1 MDFSQQQL
9 GLVAAFAILAGAVA
23 FAPQSPLSAVT
34 GQTIEY
40 DSNSEFFDGEV
51 LSIIY
56 NGRTSADDIQATFT
70 DSEIASATGQQVE
83 QDVDISVDDI
93 NSQAEYDIQ
102 DTGEP
107 PLQEVT
113 VVSDAFSESQYAD
126 AAQKA
131 KFDAKNNGLDLNG
144 DGTVTVQMPGE
155 DLNYYEAAVVTQPRA
170 FRADLAVDL
179 YYTENSDIGSVSD
192 LSSPDIET
200 SAEWTVDVEGEGS
213 QSATVSNSDIG
224 DGQNTRLGDHVIVQW
239 LGNLDTGETAPEV
252 SDEKVL
258 YDDDNRW
265 RLIQAD
271 RYADY
276 TEFLRG
282 EAQRDLKQVADYEER
297 SLTDVEGQLT
307 YGEANEDFNEE
318 VRKAADVYTSSKLAS
333 GEFQGDFSNGKLI
346 YDAGRDF
353 AFPSFQVLIEGGDYF
368 TVEKTVAEPEIVS
381 VSKTSVSETGGGT
394 ITVTARNDGN
404 AEGSINARIISEDS
418 EFTPTSLSQSRTI
431 DAGER
436 TDFIFNTGFDSSS
449 NEKRVTGDFRIEL
462 TNAEGATV
470 ERTVQVEG
478 VQRNECQPGVQIVD
492 TRQKDADSQLE
503 DVVLQCGSQGQT
515 KSEVL
520 VCGDDPG
527 ESHNAVRK
535 NGEYVCEQQP
545 SDTEICGNG
554 VDDDG
559 DGKVDENCG
568 GSKNCQITLFEAPTG
583 QTIEFTNPLCAVQN
597 AVDNALG
604 STLGLF
610 DLIVSAVAGL
620 VGFGLAS
627 RDLGD
632 FVAPTFDEATRLGE
646 SQVRLILGLVA
657 LIAVGYLTFT
667 VISNI
672 FVKIALV
679 AAGIAYAYIK
689 SLIPGV

>member
-9 GLVAAFAILAGAVA
+9 GLVAAFAIIAGAVA

-40 DSNSEFFDGEV
+40 EGNSEFFNGEV
-51 LSIIY
+51 LSIRY
-56 NGRTSADDIQATFT
+56 SGGASADDIQAIIT

-102 DTGEP
+102 DTGQV
-107 PLQEVT
+107 PLQEVRII
-113 VVSDAFSESQYAD
+113 SGAFRADKFRDAD
-126 AAQKA
+126 KKA
-131 KFDAKNNGLDLNG
+131 KFVAKGNGLDLDG
-144 DGTVTVQMPGE
+144 DGEVTVKMPGE
-155 DLNYYEAAVVTQPRA
+155 NLDYFEAAVFSYEGDTLDPFDRDKSYVFYYEETQ
-170 FRADLAVDL
+170 
-179 YYTENSDIGSVSD
+179 DIGDVAD
-192 LSSPDIET
+192 ISSPNTEV

-224 DGQNTRLGDHVIVQW
+224 VGQNTRLGDHVIVQW

-307 YGEANEDFNEE
+307 YGEANEDFNDE
-318 VRKAADVYTSSKLAS
+318 VRRAADVYTNTPLAS

-418 EFTPTSLSQSRTI
+418 SFTPTSLSQSRHWTPGKEPI
-431 DAGER
+431 
-436 TDFIFNTGFDSSS
+436 SSS
-449 NEKRVTGDFRIEL
+449 TPVSKARVTRNVSPATSEL
-462 TNAEGATV
+462 
-470 ERTVQVEG
+470 
-478 VQRNECQPGVQIVD
+478 
-492 TRQKDADSQLE
+492 S
-503 DVVLQCGSQGQT
+503 
-515 KSEVL
+515 
-520 VCGDDPG
+520 
-527 ESHNAVRK
+527 
-535 NGEYVCEQQP
+535 
-545 SDTEICGNG
+545 
-554 VDDDG
+554 
-559 DGKVDENCG
+559 
-568 GSKNCQITLFEAPTG
+568 
-583 QTIEFTNPLCAVQN
+583 
-597 AVDNALG
+597 
-604 STLGLF
+604 
-610 DLIVSAVAGL
+610 
-620 VGFGLAS
+620 
-627 RDLGD
+627 
-632 FVAPTFDEATRLGE
+632 
-646 SQVRLILGLVA
+646 
-657 LIAVGYLTFT
+657 
-667 VISNI
+667 
-672 FVKIALV
+672 
-679 AAGIAYAYIK
+679 
-689 SLIPGV
+689 